1 MTKLPP
7 ADDCCKFSILP
18 AASFQ
23 CSLSS
28 IKDIVAAFLSLE
40 HYKFVFPQM
49 NSPFDIF
56 ISSKLQCACRTQ
68 PHEVLPHIFVSRAQ
82 SKGAH
87 GVSGDNWLD
96 MSFMANEI
104 YQSTNT
110 QMT

>member
-1 MTKLPP
+1 
-7 ADDCCKFSILP
+7 
-18 AASFQ
+18 
-23 CSLSS
+23 
-28 IKDIVAAFLSLE
+28 
-40 HYKFVFPQM
+40 M

-56 ISSKLQCACRTQ
+56 ISSKLQSVHAV
-68 PHEVLPHIFVSRAQ
+68 HSHIFVSRAQ

-96 MSFMANEI
+96 VSFMANEI